1 VKLGNPA
8 LLIFI
13 EGLVV
18 QMRVTDENI
27 VHGNKCLTDK
37 WLGGGELWKEGR
49 KYTSRKLI

>member
-1 VKLGNPA
+1 MEFRDPA

-13 EGLVV
+13 DGLVV

-37 WLGGGELWKEGR
+37 WLGEKIMER
-49 KYTSRKLI
+49 RTKIYKP